1 MRLVIA
7 AVIFV
12 ILLPGIA
19 KASTAKSA
27 CKTRG
32 SQMYKFCMNNAR
44 SSEAKKAC
52 KVDHKRNKS
61 MCK

>member
-7 AVIFV
+7 AVIF
-12 ILLPGIA
+12 IIMLPGIA
-19 KASTAKSA
+19 KAGSAKSA

-32 SQMYKFCMNNAR
+32 SQMYKFCMKNAR
-44 SSEAKKAC
+44 TSQAKKAC
-52 KVDHKRNKS
+52 KADHKRNNA